1 MNYRITILCEI
12 PEEKEPYRM
21 KKVVLVLLMMV
32 TIVTQVWAAE
42 KNISSRDAK
51 SLLEKNKN
59 IYLLDVRTPQ
69 EYSQGRLAG
78 SVLIPIGEFERRFS
92 EVPKNRTIVVYCA
105 VGSRSKPV
113 ANFLTQQGYKDV
125 YNMTD
130 GIVGWYRNGFPIK
143 R

>member
-1 MNYRITILCEI
+1 M
-12 PEEKEPYRM
+12 KM
-21 KKVVLVLLMMV
+21 KKIVLVLLMIVAM
-32 TIVTQVWAAE
+32 VTQVWSAE
-42 KNISSRDAK
+42 KNILSREAK
-51 SLLEKNKN
+51 SLMEKNEK

-78 SVLIPIGEFERRFS
+78 SVLIPIGEFERRIG

-105 VGSRSKPV
+105 VGSRSKS
-113 ANFLTQQGYKDV
+113 AASLLAQRGFKDV

-130 GIVGWYRNGFPIK
+130 GIVGWYRNGFPLQ